1 MSDTVRIQP
10 HPVLQE
16 LKFPRRNLITLDISK
31 FDPDSAEECYKAVQ
45 AAMRGNE
52 NDKGKI

>member
-1 MSDTVRIQP
+1 MSETVKIQP

-45 AAMRGNE
+45 EAIRGMNNE
-52 NDKGKI
+52 EK